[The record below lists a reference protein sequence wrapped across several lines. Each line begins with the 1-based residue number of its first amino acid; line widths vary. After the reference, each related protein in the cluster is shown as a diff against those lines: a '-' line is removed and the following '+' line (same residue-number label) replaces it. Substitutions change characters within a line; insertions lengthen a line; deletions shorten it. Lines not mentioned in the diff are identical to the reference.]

1 MSPTVLPPSPRGP
14 DCPPAATLEA
24 LSAGEDAPADVRAH
38 AEACPACSEQL
49 RALRAGADA
58 FLRARP
64 PERFLRQLAAREA
77 AAARPAGLRR
87 LFPALAL
94 AVPLALAIVVVPR
107 LVDGPPGVTTKGDGF
122 RVAIARAAGGAPEL
136 AAADAVV
143 GPGDGLRFS
152 YEADRDGHLLV
163 LELDGRGDASVLHPY
178 GAAASGPL
186 AAGQRDFLPG
196 SVVLD
201 DAPGPEVLVAVFSP
215 RPLDAAPLLEALR
228 RQAGRPEPAVSCDGC
243 RVATLRLQKR
253 P

>member
-1 MSPTVLPPSPRGP
+1 MTPTVLPPSPRGP

-24 LSAGEDAPADVRAH
+24 LSAGEDVPPQARAH
-38 AEACPACSEQL
+38 ADACPACSAQVE
-49 RALRAGADA
+49 ALRAEADA

-64 PERFLRQLAAREA
+64 TERFLRQLAARDAEA
-77 AAARPAGLRR
+77 AGPRGLRR

-94 AVPLALAIVVVPR
+94 AVPLAVAVAVLPR
-107 LVDGPPGVTTKGDGF
+107 LVDSPGISMKGDGF
-122 RVAIARAAGGAPEL
+122 RVAVARAAGGAPEL
-136 AAADAVV
+136 VAADAVV
-143 GPGDGLRFS
+143 HPGDALRFS

-163 LELDGRGDASVLHPY
+163 LDLDGRGDASVLHPF
-178 GAAASGPL
+178 GAATSAPL

-201 DAPGPEVLVAVFSP
+201 DAPGPEVLVAVLSP

-228 RQAGRPEPAVSCDGC
+228 RQAGRADPTVSCDGC
-243 RVATLRLQKR
+243 RITALRLQKR